1 LSETPP
7 HDPIARP
14 PSPDPSALPTARALT
29 VPPRPEP
36 ALGAKVEVIDMAKVY
51 DHVGG
56 NVSVLRDVNVTLE
69 RGDMVAVVGASGVG
83 KSTFLQILGTLDV
96 PSSGR
101 ILFNGED
108 LTRMGA
114 NRLSAFRN
122 RKIGFVFQFHHL
134 LPEFTALENV
144 MMPLLIQRVARTLAT
159 RRAADILGRVGLK
172 HRLTH
177 KPSELSGGEQQRV
190 ALARAMV
197 TEPSLLLADEPT
209 GNLDRRTGEEVHR
222 LFVELNR
229 ERGST
234 LLVVTHNPELAAL
247 MPRCLRML
255 DGGRLVDAAEDDAR
269 TLLTEAEPEVLAA
282 PEPPDEAAADSSGA
296 PDEAASGDPDKG
308 ADGGGAP

>member
-7 HDPIARP
+7 HDPVARP
-14 PSPDPSALPTARALT
+14 TPPDPSALPTARALT
-29 VPPRPEP
+29 VPPRSEPER
-36 ALGAKVEVIDMAKVY
+36 GAKVEVIDMHKVY

-56 NVSVLRDVNVTLE
+56 NVSVLREVNVTLE

-144 MMPLLIQRVARTLAT
+144 MMPLLIQRVARTTAT

-234 LLVVTHNPELAAL
+234 LLVVTHNPELAGL

-269 TLLTEAEPEVLAA
+269 NLLTEAESEVLEA
-282 PEPPDEAAADSSGA
+282 PVPSAEPDS
-296 PDEAASGDPDKG
+296 ASGDPDDVASG
-308 ADGGGAP
+308 NPDDGEALP